1 MRLLV
6 IMIPCLCVGHQFM
19 LSSCLFLSRPLHAR
33 DHEEDQEQQE
43 THDQEQQGTHDGSV
57 ETEVPIEVKK

>member
-19 LSSCLFLSRPLHAR
+19 LTSCLFLRPLHAP

-43 THDQEQQGTHDGSV
+43 PHDGSV